1 MDINSTLL
9 RIFKE
14 NLSQNDVNEDVS
26 KHSDPAWDSITN
38 LFIYNDINEK
48 FNINLDTN
56 EYLKC
61 ENFND
66 IIELIKKT

>member
-1 MDINSTLL
+1 MNINCTLL
-9 RIFKE
+9 RIFKN

-26 KHSDPAWDSITN
+26 KDSNPAWDSITN
-38 LFIYNDINEK
+38 LFIYNDINEE
-48 FNINLDTN
+48 FNLNLDTN

>member
-9 RIFKE
+9 RIFKK
-14 NLSQNDVNEDVS
+14 NLSQNDVNEDIS

-56 EYLKC
+56 EYMKC